1 MRRESGPPGDQRQ
14 RRVVSLRWRA
24 VLARAGGHGVSWAGA
39 GSLPWRVRAP
49 GAPLARCSP
58 PTPESTTLM
67 DREQFKLQLEI
78 KKLTESI
85 DRVRLDV
92 SELKSGLRALREEFD
107 DMKQEREEWRE
118 AHP

>member
-1 MRRESGPPGDQRQ
+1 
-14 RRVVSLRWRA
+14 
-24 VLARAGGHGVSWAGA
+24 
-39 GSLPWRVRAP
+39 
-49 GAPLARCSP
+49 
-58 PTPESTTLM
+58 M